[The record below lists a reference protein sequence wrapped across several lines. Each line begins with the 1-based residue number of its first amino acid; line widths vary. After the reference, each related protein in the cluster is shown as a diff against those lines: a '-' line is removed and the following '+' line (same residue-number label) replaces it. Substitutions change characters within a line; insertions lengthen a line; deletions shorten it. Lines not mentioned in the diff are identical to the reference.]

1 MRPTQPTLRK
11 RNDGVE
17 RAPHPDCAL
26 GVVGGL
32 SRLAK
37 QVREAE
43 DAAGPIHSEVMDGAF
58 VPRTSFGPLVV
69 EAIRRTT
76 SLPLDVHLMIERPE
90 RQIDQF
96 VEAGALIVH
105 VELTDDVDVTLAK
118 VSGVHRCPGATT
130 VNDGGKHLH
139 FVPPAR
145 SVGDP
150 SPVVRHGSRQV
161 QLGSKDRNAPRRATH
176 N

>member
-1 MRPTQPTLRK
+1 MLS
-11 RNDGVE
+11 
-17 RAPHPDCAL
+17 A
-26 GVVGGL
+26 VVG
-32 SRLAK
+32 RLAK

-105 VELTDDVDVTLAK
+105 VELTDEWTSRSRRSLVYTDALERQPSMTAANTYTLC
-118 VSGVHRCPGATT
+118 RPPGAR
-130 VNDGGKHLH
+130 
-139 FVPPAR
+139 AI
-145 SVGDP
+145 
-150 SPVVRHGSRQV
+150 PVQ
-161 QLGSKDRNAPRRATH
+161 
-176 N
+176 